1 MPLHYILDGFNVAKK
16 RGFPKAHSAPEDH
29 KTRLVDFII
38 NNKVCGS
45 RRNRVTVVF
54 DGNAD
59 YTFQERYRGIEVVFS
74 GSSSADDKIR
84 QIAGAES
91 NPRDIIVVSD
101 DREIRASMKA
111 LGVGVMSS
119 SDFIIKGQSKDMPGR
134 IPKAEIDSSQERRI
148 TEELR
153 KVWLK

>member
-1 MPLHYILDGFNVAKK
+1 MPLHYILDGFNVAKR
-16 RGFPKAHSAPEDH
+16 RGFPKVNSALEDH

-38 NNKVCGS
+38 NNNVCGS
-45 RRNRVTVVF
+45 KRNRVTVVF

-59 YTFQERYRGIEVVFS
+59 PAFQERRGGIEVVFS

-84 QIAGAES
+84 QIAGAGGK
-91 NPRDIIVVSD
+91 PRDIIVVSD
-101 DREIRASMKA
+101 DRELRASMKA
-111 LGVGVMSS
+111 LGVCVMGS
-119 SDFIIKGQSKDMPGR
+119 SDFIMKGQKKDISGR